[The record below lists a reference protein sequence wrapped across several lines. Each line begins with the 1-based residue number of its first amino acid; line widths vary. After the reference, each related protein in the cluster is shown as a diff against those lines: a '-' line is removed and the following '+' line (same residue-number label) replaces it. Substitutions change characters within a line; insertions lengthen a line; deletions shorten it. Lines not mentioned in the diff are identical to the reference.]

1 MPEIRL
7 IKTRMEGAD
16 AAAGRSFERELNDI
30 PPLYLRKGSEK
41 KFGKKKKVSSEAR
54 GGLR

>member
-1 MPEIRL
+1 
-7 IKTRMEGAD
+7 MERAD
-16 AAAGRSFERELNDI
+16 AAAGRSFEREPNDI